1 MATGFGSHHVW
12 LQWGVEMGEKEALRR
27 LPEETSGGEKWE
39 QVEFQKGNWERLA
52 VGSGGR

>member
-1 MATGFGSHHVW
+1 MGFGSHHVW

-39 QVEFQKGNWERLA
+39 QVEFQKGKWERLA
-52 VGSGGR
+52 AGSGGR